1 MLDLDVLIDEQT
13 IYKRIDELAS
23 QIEKDYGDEE
33 LICICILKGSFPFV
47 WELSKRI
54 HKNNITFEFMEIST
68 YGDALETSGKI
79 DVKKDI
85 SCDVCGKNI
94 LIVEDIIDTG
104 TTLNYLAQYLKAKNP
119 KNLKIATLLSKPSRR
134 LVDVPVDYVGFT
146 IEDKF
151 VLGFG
156 LDLEQKYRNLP
167 YIAYVKN

>member
-13 IYKRIDELAS
+13 IYKKIDELAK
-23 QIEKDYGDEE
+23 QIEKDYINEE
-33 LICICILKGSFPFV
+33 LICICILKGSFPFT

-54 HKNNITFEFMEIST
+54 KKDNITFEFMEISS
-68 YGDALETSGKI
+68 YGNELETSGKI
-79 DVKKDI
+79 NVKKDI
-85 SCDVCGKNI
+85 SCDISGKNI
-94 LIVEDIIDTG
+94 LIIEDIIDTG
-104 TTLNYLAQYLKAKNP
+104 TTLSYLVEYLNAKNP
-119 KNLKIATLLSKPSRR
+119 KSLKIATLLSKPSRR
-134 LVDVPVDYVGFT
+134 IVDVPVDYVGFT